1 MAEVVATVTPAVR
14 RDARR
19 GLAVF
24 FVLVVVLSGILEA
37 TWILNPEMGILVLPL
52 MWSPAIASAVTRLV
66 LREGFSDVSFRF
78 GGRRTLPWIALGLIV
93 PLVVG
98 ILSYGPAWLTGL
110 AGFDGSTGSLVMGL
124 VVATTLGTVQG
135 CLFTAGEEIGWRG
148 YMLTRLIDAGVP
160 RPVLASGLI
169 WGIWHIPLILAGIYA
184 AGPSPVLSA
193 VVFMGLVTSFGYIL
207 GRMRLETGSVWPG
220 IVAHSAWNSV
230 IQGPLDGSTVGAGAA
245 LWTGESGILTIPL
258 LVVVAVLVSRGPW
271 TYIRSLPGRGVP
283 LSQQIARVT

>member
-169 WGIWHIPLILAGIYA
+169 WGIWHMAGTLTGVYA
-184 AGPSPVLSA
+184 TGPSPVLSTA
-193 VVFMGLVTSFGYIL
+193 LLMVTITSLSYVI
-207 GRMRLETGSVWPG
+207 GRMRLETGSIWPG